1 VSAARESR
9 SRSGASAAIRLC
21 VSLVCLAALIA
32 CSSTTSLPVSRREAR
47 EAVHVVKSGETLY
60 KIAWQHRVDQQEL
73 AAWNGIRNPDEL
85 RVGQRL
91 RLVPPR
97 GYVAA
102 APAPAA
108 RAPETTRQSSSPPRS
123 SPSSTSSTRSTPP
136 PAARPPASRSTAPNA
151 APPPRWA
158 WPTDGAIVTRFGADA
173 GIASGIGIS
182 GREGQPVR
190 AAAAGRI
197 VYAGGGL
204 IGYGQ
209 LVIIKHD
216 ETFLSAY
223 GYNAELL
230 VTQGQDVA
238 RGATIARMG
247 QGPNRQPRL
256 HFEIRRNGTPVDPL
270 LFVTAPRWR
279 FDRGRAGPAESRRR
293 SSGEGFCVF
302 LVRASAEAFP
312 RLVRW
317 SIRAGVTFQDAQRAA
332 SVARTCAACLGL
344 PASCHIDEHANE

>member
-1 VSAARESR
+1 
-9 SRSGASAAIRLC
+9 
-21 VSLVCLAALIA
+21 
-32 CSSTTSLPVSRREAR
+32 
-47 EAVHVVKSGETLY
+47 VHVVQRGETLY

-73 AAWNGIRNPDEL
+73 ANWNGIQNPDEL

-102 APAPAA
+102 APAP
-108 RAPETTRQSSSPPRS
+108 TTRPPPSAPARSSPAPRS
-123 SPSSTSSTRSTPP
+123 STSTPATTTRPPAGSQAGPSTARSTPP
-136 PAARPPASRSTAPNA
+136 AAA
-151 APPPRWA
+151 APPRWS
-158 WPTDGAIVTRFGADA
+158 WPTDGAIVARFGADD
-173 GIASGIGIS
+173 GIASGIGIG

-190 AAAAGRI
+190 AAAAGRV

-238 RGATIARMG
+238 RGTTIALMG
-247 QGPNRQPRL
+247 QGPGRQPRL

-270 LFVTAPRWR
+270 LFVSPPR
-279 FDRGRAGPAESRRR
+279 
-293 SSGEGFCVF
+293 
-302 LVRASAEAFP
+302 
-312 RLVRW
+312 
-317 SIRAGVTFQDAQRAA
+317 
-332 SVARTCAACLGL
+332 
-344 PASCHIDEHANE
+344 

>member
-1 VSAARESR
+1 M
-9 SRSGASAAIRLC
+9 RLC
-21 VSLVCLAALIA
+21 TWCLCLAVLAA
-32 CSSTTSLPVSRREAR
+32 CTSTTQLPVSRRDAR
-47 EAVHVVKSGETLY
+47 AAVHVVQRGETLT

-73 AAWNGIRNPDEL
+73 ATWNGLANPDQL

-102 APAPAA
+102 APAPAGASRQPTPA
-108 RAPETTRQSSSPPRS
+108 RATAPAPAASAPRS
-123 SPSSTSSTRSTPP
+123 APAPSSRPSAAP
-136 PAARPPASRSTAPNA
+136 PARAGTTPRATRAA
-151 APPPRWA
+151 APPPARWS
-158 WPTDGAIVTRFGADA
+158 WPTDGTIVARYGAD
-173 GIASGIGIS
+173 GTIGSGIGIG

-190 AAAAGRI
+190 AAAPGRV

-223 GYNAELL
+223 GYNSELL

-238 RGATIARMG
+238 RGATIALMG
-247 QGPNRQPRL
+247 LGPGRQPRL

-270 LFVTAPRWR
+270 LFVTAPR
-279 FDRGRAGPAESRRR
+279 
-293 SSGEGFCVF
+293 
-302 LVRASAEAFP
+302 
-312 RLVRW
+312 
-317 SIRAGVTFQDAQRAA
+317 
-332 SVARTCAACLGL
+332 
-344 PASCHIDEHANE
+344 